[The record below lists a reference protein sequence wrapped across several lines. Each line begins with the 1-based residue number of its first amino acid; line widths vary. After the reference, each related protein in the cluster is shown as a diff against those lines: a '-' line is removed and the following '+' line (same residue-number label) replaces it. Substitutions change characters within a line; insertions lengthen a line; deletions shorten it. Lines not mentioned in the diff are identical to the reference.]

1 MYGLRASEVDDDVE
15 SQRPS
20 KETMMMMWMRTTMPM
35 NMMMIVIMMVMAQW
49 GIEAWASETALGQRG
64 WEDDTRA
71 LIPKGEQ
78 RIRRAAARPLDT

>member
-1 MYGLRASEVDDDVE
+1 ME

-35 NMMMIVIMMVMAQW
+35 NMMMIVIMMVMAQS

-64 WEDDTRA
+64 WEDDSRV
-71 LIPKGEQ
+71 LIPTGEQ
-78 RIRRAAARPLDT
+78 GIRRARARPLDT

>member
-15 SQRPS
+15 SQWPS

-35 NMMMIVIMMVMAQW
+35 NTMMIVIMMVMARW

-64 WEDDTRA
+64 WEDDSRA

-78 RIRRAAARPLDT
+78 GIRRAGARPLDT

>member
-20 KETMMMMWMRTTMPM
+20 KDTMMMMWMMTTMPM

-64 WEDDTRA
+64 WEDDSRA

-78 RIRRAAARPLDT
+78 GIRRAGARPLDT

>member
-1 MYGLRASEVDDDVE
+1 
-15 SQRPS
+15 
-20 KETMMMMWMRTTMPM
+20 MMMMWMRTRMPM

-64 WEDDTRA
+64 WEDDSRA

-78 RIRRAAARPLDT
+78 GIRRAGARPLDT

>member
-1 MYGLRASEVDDDVE
+1 ME

-20 KETMMMMWMRTTMPM
+20 KETMMMMWMRTRMPM

-64 WEDDTRA
+64 WEDDSRV
-71 LIPKGEQ
+71 LIPTGEQ
-78 RIRRAAARPLDT
+78 GIRRAGARPLDT

>member
-1 MYGLRASEVDDDVE
+1 ME

-35 NMMMIVIMMVMAQW
+35 NMMMIVIMMVIAQW

-64 WEDDTRA
+64 WEDDSRA

-78 RIRRAAARPLDT
+78 GIRRAGARPLDT

>member
-1 MYGLRASEVDDDVE
+1 ME

-20 KETMMMMWMRTTMPM
+20 KDTMMMMWKMTTMPM
-35 NMMMIVIMMVMAQW
+35 NMMMIVIMMVIAQW

>member
-1 MYGLRASEVDDDVE
+1 ME

-64 WEDDTRA
+64 WEDDSRA
-71 LIPKGEQ
+71 LTPKGEQ
-78 RIRRAAARPLDT
+78 GIRRAGARPLDT

>member
-1 MYGLRASEVDDDVE
+1 ME

-20 KETMMMMWMRTTMPM
+20 KDTMMMMWMMTTMPM

-78 RIRRAAARPLDT
+78 RIRRAGARPLDT

>member
-1 MYGLRASEVDDDVE
+1 ME

-20 KETMMMMWMRTTMPM
+20 KDTMMMIWMRTTTPM

-49 GIEAWASETALGQRG
+49 CIEAWASETALGQRG
-64 WEDDTRA
+64 WEDDSRA

-78 RIRRAAARPLDT
+78 GIRRAGARPLDT